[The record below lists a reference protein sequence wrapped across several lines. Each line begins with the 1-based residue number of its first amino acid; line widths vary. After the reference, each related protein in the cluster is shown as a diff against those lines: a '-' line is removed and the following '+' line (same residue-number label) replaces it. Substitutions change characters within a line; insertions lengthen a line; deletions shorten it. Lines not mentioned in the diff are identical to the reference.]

1 MNQKGWI
8 TMSVEMIEAV
18 EKVRNGFEMGSRV
31 SVTALGR
38 SANWRNDLS
47 HNLAMEVVDRNVTTA
62 VLLKPAVY
70 QAIMARLEQLEIE
83 LEQSQIEALFQ
94 SRENMN
100 NWVTGE
106 ELVTKAND
114 NFDSRMKYL
123 RGKLNNGDN
132 Q

>member
-1 MNQKGWI
+1 
-8 TMSVEMIEAV
+8 
-18 EKVRNGFEMGSRV
+18 
-31 SVTALGR
+31 
-38 SANWRNDLS
+38 
-47 HNLAMEVVDRNVTTA
+47 MEVVDRNVTTA
-62 VLLKPAVY
+62 VLLKPEVY

>member
-18 EKVRNGFEMGSRV
+18 EKVRNGFGMGSRV

-38 SANWRNDLS
+38 SANWRKDLNE
-47 HNLAMEVVDRNVTTA
+47 NLAMEVVDRNVTTA
-62 VLLKPAVY
+62 VLLKPEVY
-70 QAIMARLEQLEIE
+70 QAIMGRLEQLEIE

-100 NWVTGE
+100 NWATGE

>member
-18 EKVRNGFEMGSRV
+18 EKVRKGFGMGSRV

-38 SANWRNDLS
+38 SANWRKDLNE
-47 HNLAMEVVDRNVTTA
+47 NLAMEVVDRNVTTA
-62 VLLKPAVY
+62 VLLKPEVY
-70 QAIMARLEQLEIE
+70 QAIMGRLEQLEIE

-100 NWVTGE
+100 NWATGE